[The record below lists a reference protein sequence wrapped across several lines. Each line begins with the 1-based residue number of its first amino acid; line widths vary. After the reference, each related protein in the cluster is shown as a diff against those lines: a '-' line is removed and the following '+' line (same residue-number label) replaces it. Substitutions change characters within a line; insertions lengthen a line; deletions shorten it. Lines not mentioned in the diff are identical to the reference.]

1 MTVQAM
7 PQLSADVPSRQGTCL
22 TTGCERARIP
32 MSPNGTVHSHCT
44 ACEARLLRE
53 AFGPQSWHDRARVNE
68 LPSLVVGGAPLAA
81 PAAGAHSPL
90 GSGRSGETRGLTR
103 VESAA

>member
-1 MTVQAM
+1 MDAVAT
-7 PQLSADVPSRQGTCL
+7 RTCI
-22 TTGCERARIP
+22 TPGCDRARIP
-32 MSPNGTVHSHCT
+32 MSPNGAVHAHCT

-68 LPSLVVGGAPLAA
+68 LATLVVGGVPLTA

-90 GSGRSGETRGLTR
+90 GSGRSGETRRLTR
-103 VESAA
+103 VEPAA